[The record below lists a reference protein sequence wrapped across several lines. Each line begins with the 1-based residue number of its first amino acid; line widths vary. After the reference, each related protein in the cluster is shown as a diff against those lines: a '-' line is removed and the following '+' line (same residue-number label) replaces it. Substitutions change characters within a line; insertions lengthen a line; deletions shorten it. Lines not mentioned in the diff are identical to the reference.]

1 MGCSMIATLRQA
13 ALALVLIVVGAGA
26 GHAAQVA
33 PHRAAYEL
41 TLDRATS
48 ASDVIDVSGTMDF
61 EWADSCNGWT
71 VKQKSLMTVG
81 YSTGESAELGWNLLS
96 WEAKDGLKYRFL
108 VRDLQN
114 GAMSDQFKGEAA
126 LDGPG
131 RGGRA
136 IYSVPDKKIVKLP
149 PGTLFPTAHSLK
161 LLENAEASHPL
172 LWEMVFDGSDAKG
185 LFGVNA
191 VISPQQPQLSGGKP
205 SSPLLATPSWRINL
219 AYFAPEGQAAVPENE
234 QHIDIHDNG
243 VVDLLIIDYGT
254 FRVRA
259 KLTKIEP
266 LRGPAC

>member
-1 MGCSMIATLRQA
+1 MIVTLRQA
-13 ALALVLIVVGAGA
+13 AAALAAILIGAGA
-26 GHAAQVA
+26 SQAAQVA

-61 EWADSCNGWT
+61 EWADSCTGWT
-71 VKQKSLMTVG
+71 VKQKSAMTVG
-81 YSTGESAELGWNLLS
+81 YSTGESAQLGWNLLS

-108 VRDLQN
+108 VRDLEN
-114 GAMSDQFKGEAA
+114 GAMADQFRGEAA

-136 IYSVPDKKIVKLP
+136 TYSVPDRKIVKLP

-161 LLENAEASHPL
+161 LLQGAEADQPM

-191 VISPQQPQLSGGKP
+191 VIGRRQIQQAGGKL
-205 SSPLLATPSWRINL
+205 SSPLLATPAWKINL
-219 AYFAPEGQAAVPENE
+219 AYFAPEGQAAEPQNE

-243 VVDLLIIDYGT
+243 VVDELIIDYGT

-259 KLTKIEP
+259 RLVKIEP
-266 LRGPAC
+266 LHGPAC

>member
-1 MGCSMIATLRQA
+1 MIVSLRQAVA
-13 ALALVLIVVGAGA
+13 ALALISLGAGT
-26 GHAAQVA
+26 GQAAQVV
-33 PHRAAYEL
+33 PHRAAYQL
-41 TLDRATS
+41 SLDRASS
-48 ASDVIDVSGTMDF
+48 ASDVVDVTGTMDF

-108 VRDLQN
+108 VRDLQ
-114 GAMSDQFKGEAA
+114 GGTMTDQFKGEAA

-131 RGGRA
+131 RGGKA
-136 IYSVPDKKIVKLP
+136 VYSVPEKKVVRLP

-161 LLENAEASHPL
+161 LLQNAEADHTL

-191 VISPQQPQLSGGKP
+191 VISRRRAQENGGKLT
-205 SSPLLATPSWRINL
+205 SPLLATPAWRINL
-219 AYFAPEGQAAVPENE
+219 AYFAPEGQAAEPQNE

-259 KLTKIEP
+259 RLTKIEP
-266 LRGPAC
+266 LRAPAC

>member
-1 MGCSMIATLRQA
+1 MGFSMIAMLRQA
-13 ALALVLIVVGAGA
+13 AVAVALIGAGA
-26 GHAAQVA
+26 AAQAAQVA

-41 TLDRATS
+41 TLDRTTS

-71 VKQKSLMTVG
+71 VKQRSLMTVG

-131 RGGRA
+131 RGGKA
-136 IYSVPDKKIVKLP
+136 VYSVPDKKIVKLP

-161 LLENAEASHPL
+161 LLENAEAEQTF
-172 LWEMVFDGSDAKG
+172 LWELVFDGSDAKG

-191 VISPQQPQLSGGKP
+191 AISHRQPQLSGGKP
-205 SSPLLATPSWRINL
+205 LSPLLATPSWRINL